1 MCSKTFLC
9 LELSVLVR
17 VLCLGVVLISPLSI
31 QFTFGHGGISENL
44 KLGKE
49 RSRNSEKAFSG
60 SVWKM
65 FFSKQRPVEWFS
77 PLRPWKMKGKAV
89 DKSCFLIS
97 HSNDKIIFKLLMAFN
112 KC

>member
-1 MCSKTFLC
+1 
-9 LELSVLVR
+9 
-17 VLCLGVVLISPLSI
+17 VVLISPLSI

-65 FFSKQRPVEWFS
+65 FFPNKD
-77 PLRPWKMKGKAV
+77 PWNGFHPFV
-89 DKSCFLIS
+89 LGR
-97 HSNDKIIFKLLMAFN
+97 
-112 KC
+112 